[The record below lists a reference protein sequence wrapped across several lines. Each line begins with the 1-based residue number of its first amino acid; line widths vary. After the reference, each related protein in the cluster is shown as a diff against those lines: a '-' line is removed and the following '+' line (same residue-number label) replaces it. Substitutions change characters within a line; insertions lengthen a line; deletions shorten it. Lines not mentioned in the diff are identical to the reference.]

1 MLFSLNISFAYNT
14 NKWMISLASPEMN
27 WHTFSF
33 FRQWKYFSSWCWQ
46 LFQWQYT
53 VNFIIHTIIFSF
65 SDVFF
70 HFHLNIATQT
80 FSWYFSD
87 PHVNWL
93 RNDFI
98 FEKTRFNVVGRNDN
112 IFLAQDDAVLQL
124 LLNALSIRMGRK
136 ARAHALGTIKD
147 HLWCSKLIIP
157 DSPCNYVQIYW
168 NCTTL

>member
-1 MLFSLNISFAYNT
+1 MNDFPCQSWDELTYVFFFQTMKVLFLLMLAAIPMAIYGKFYN
-14 NKWMISLASPEMN
+14 S
-27 WHTFSF
+27 H
-33 FRQWKYFSSWCWQ
+33 Y
-46 LFQWQYT
+46 
-53 VNFIIHTIIFSF
+53 HFSF